1 MVFVIATARCAA
13 TPRQSAEIIERK
25 SQIAWTDW
33 TCTRVAATL
42 LFTLRERQGHFSVG
56 HVKFSQLWTSSW
68 LRAVTTIVGVGTF
81 LAILAPY
88 GSSRMGWPWLWIYW
102 VGIIGLGATIG
113 YVTSHWLPR
122 LMPKVPKLVVYAA
135 IVITVSVPVTVAVL
149 ALGTDFFARTPDLA
163 DVLTTYAMVLVISSF
178 VAAVSWTLEKV
189 FTDTPPDIAARP
201 SPALLDKL
209 PHRLRKAELL
219 SMSAEDHYLRVR
231 TDPCEDLIL
240 MRLSDAVAACEALD
254 GARTHRSWWVARDAV
269 HDVRKGDGRA
279 TLILSD
285 GTEAPVSRTYYPKL
299 RDAGW
304 F

>member
-1 MVFVIATARCAA
+1 M
-13 TPRQSAEIIERK
+13 
-25 SQIAWTDW
+25 DW
-33 TCTRVAATL
+33 TCTRVAVTL
-42 LFTLRERQGHFSVG
+42 PFTLRERQGHFSVG
-56 HVKFSQLWTSSW
+56 DVKFSQLWTSSW
-68 LRAVTTIVGVGTF
+68 LRAGITILGVGTF

-88 GSSRMGWPWLWIYW
+88 GSGGMGWPWIWIYW
-102 VGIIGLGATIG
+102 VGMIGLGGLFG
-113 YVTSHWLPR
+113 YITGHWLPR
-122 LMPKVPKLVVYAA
+122 LMPGVPEWLVYVAA
-135 IVITVSVPVTVAVL
+135 IMTVSVPVTVAVL
-149 ALGTDFFARTPDLA
+149 GLGTDFFARSPSL
-163 DVLTTYAMVLVISSF
+163 LNIIISYGMVLVISCF

-189 FTDTPPDIAARP
+189 FAEKPQAVDARP
-201 SPALLDKL
+201 SPALLEKL

-231 TDPCEDLIL
+231 TDVGEDLIL

-269 HDVRKGDGRA
+269 HGVRKGDGRA

-299 RDAGW
+299 RDDGW